1 MNFAAARQLIGQKDE
16 KGWDKKVSMLATF
29 GEGTGQI
36 SFNQNQKQEN
46 KCKLTDDMGETHN
59 VILRGNTLPDAQ
71 WLGRRGSFLVSAYQ
85 GNYQGKPYVGYS
97 GFWNNNAQVDQQPT
111 SQPPANEPYHVPV
124 GQPQNPPLSP
134 QSPIA
139 PQGGRDATG
148 VSIERQACFKATCE
162 IASRRSDLF
171 PDKASIFDF
180 LHHGH
185 GWVATGTVDPT
196 AMASLMPTGPAN
208 FDPNQDDSDL
218 PPELRADYQG

>member
-36 SFNQNQKQEN
+36 SFN
-46 KCKLTDDMGETHN
+46 LTDDMGETHN

-124 GQPQNPPLSP
+124 QQPQGPPPSP
-134 QSPIA
+134 QTPIA

-148 VSIERQACFKATCE
+148 VSIERQVCIYTVGDIVESRPQMDMAEAGDWLAFFMHFAETGQIKITATH
-162 IASRRSDLF
+162 S
-171 PDKASIFDF
+171 P
-180 LHHGH
+180 
-185 GWVATGTVDPT
+185 
-196 AMASLMPTGPAN
+196 MPTGPAN
-208 FDPNQDDSDL
+208 WDPNQDDSDL